1 MGPDRQGLVCRG
13 HRIDCTRKPPRT
25 MLIVANNA
33 PNGLP
38 LDLFEVWLDQRHHNQ
53 LQTRAGE
60 DNGAANQI
68 LRRITPEMLKKALSG
83 VTLRASDIMGG
94 TK

>member
-1 MGPDRQGLVCRG
+1 MGPDREGLVCRG
-13 HRIDCTRKPPRT
+13 HRIDCMTKPPRT

-53 LQTRAGE
+53 LQSRAVT

-68 LRRITPEMLKKALSG
+68 LRRITPVMLKKALSG